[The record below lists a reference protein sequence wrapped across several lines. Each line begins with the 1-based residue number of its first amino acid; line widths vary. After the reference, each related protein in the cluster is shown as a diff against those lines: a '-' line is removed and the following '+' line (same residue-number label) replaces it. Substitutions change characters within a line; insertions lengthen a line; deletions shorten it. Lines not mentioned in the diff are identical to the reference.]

1 MNEKRLD
8 KTEETRKKKCRNRLI
23 KERVCAEISQY
34 GGLWLK
40 EEQIDAKLAEM
51 RTESEKRAALKCQL
65 QFRQKV
71 ISMCPSNDRKLFF
84 LSEKGHV
91 KSVQELTDNL
101 KNLLRQLKNDKAV
114 IRSSLKSNLPIVLS
128 QTKLLEEK
136 DRLRKLCHK
145 EVQKLLKKK
154 NEEPQIKRKKA
165 NEDAL

>member
-1 MNEKRLD
+1 M
-8 KTEETRKKKCRNRLI
+8 
-23 KERVCAEISQY
+23 
-34 GGLWLK
+34 K